1 MKYID
6 MHVHVDSADK
16 DKLDYLAETARKNE
30 TMLAMIGG
38 LGYGERDFIPNEQVI
53 EICKKYPDCFI
64 PVAKL
69 TLWDKADPAEVYHYA
84 EMGARGF
91 KCIYPYYE
99 YDHDLYMPLYEAAE
113 KCGMPILFHTGNYRP
128 CHFDTICR
136 RPMIKNMQPLTLDRI
151 ARSFQQLN
159 IIMAHLGTKIFQ
171 HEAAEYIKCHANLYA
186 DLGGCGQWRRIQ
198 PKELMELLSQSMT
211 EFDPE
216 MRNFRK
222 LVLGSDA
229 YVTYPGIVTDGQKY
243 YRLLLE
249 RIGVPQEIISD
260 ILGGTV
266 AKWFGIE
273 LEH

>member
-1 MKYID
+1 

-38 LGYGERDFIPNEQVI
+38 LGYGEKDFIPNEQVI

-64 PVAKL
+64 PIAKL

-151 ARSFQQLN
+151 ARSFQQL
-159 IIMAHLGTKIFQ
+159 LG
-171 HEAAEYIKCHANLYA
+171 
-186 DLGGCGQWRRIQ
+186 
-198 PKELMELLSQSMT
+198 LL
-211 EFDPE
+211 
-216 MRNFRK
+216 
-222 LVLGSDA
+222 
-229 YVTYPGIVTDGQKY
+229 
-243 YRLLLE
+243 
-249 RIGVPQEIISD
+249 IGAIQEIAVMAIGGD
-260 ILGGTV
+260 NGTEAQPMHLRNNERCGIRCAAVATGDCTGIHFKILDFTR
-266 AKWFGIE
+266 KCF
-273 LEH
+273 